1 MNTLKEISES
11 LGVEASSFDA
21 ECWGFAAPLI
31 LKLQGEGASFLIKAD
46 GERSSNIFTLMIE
59 GGSLGEDY
67 LRCET
72 DNLHKGISQILSD
85 YAQQFWN

>member
-11 LGVEASSFDA
+11 LGVEA
-21 ECWGFAAPLI
+21 ECWGFAVPLI

-46 GERSSNIFTLMIE
+46 GERSSNIFTLMIK
-59 GGSLGEDY
+59 GGSLREDY

-72 DNLHKGISQILSD
+72 DNLHKGISQILSG
-85 YAQQFWN
+85 YAQQFWS